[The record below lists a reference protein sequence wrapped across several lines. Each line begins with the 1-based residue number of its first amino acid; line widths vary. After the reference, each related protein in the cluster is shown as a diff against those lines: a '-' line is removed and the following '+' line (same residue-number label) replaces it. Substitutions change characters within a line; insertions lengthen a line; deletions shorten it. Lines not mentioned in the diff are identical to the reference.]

1 MTHGFAL
8 STCVASVTNS
18 YKPDKAPHGLAS
30 LQVEASLVKIFFPQ
44 PPRRIDSFE
53 TEEALDAK
61 KRFLEQVGK
70 WLSVRKLCVSCLL
83 NVSSILSC
91 HWHSYR
97 DRTCL
102 LIGMGPA
109 SHRDGT
115 PILVEGRLHSYRDG
129 AFLVPIIHQQ
139 SHFLAELSLFSLL
152 FHAVPVVLTFY
163 FLSMFFLCN
172 NVHANVSNDAQKK
185 NKRQIYSKAFR
196 KQDIAKIVR

>member
-1 MTHGFAL
+1 MTHGFA
-8 STCVASVTNS
+8 SSMCVASVTNS
-18 YKPDKAPHGLAS
+18 YKPDKATHGLAS

-53 TEEALDAK
+53 TEGALAAK
-61 KRFLEQVGK
+61 KRFLRQVGK
-70 WLSVRKLCVSCLL
+70 LLSVRKLCISCLL
-83 NVSSILSC
+83 DVSSILSC

-115 PILVEGRLHSYRDG
+115 PILVEGRLHSYRCG

-196 KQDIAKIVR
+196 KQAIAMIVR